1 MQTAAT
7 TVTTEATRYFYCEA
21 TEINGEYEY
30 LARFLLKVE
39 PDQDA
44 DERFNQTVMG
54 MRGNGEEDE
63 TGLIWFDDGLA
74 AKDTSM
80 DEISPEDFAVL
91 SKYLSVN

>member
-1 MQTAAT
+1 MQTATAT
-7 TVTTEATRYFYCEA
+7 APNEATRHFYCEV
-21 TEINGEYEY
+21 TEVNGEYEY

-44 DERFNQTVMG
+44 DERFNQTIMG
-54 MRGNGEEDE
+54 MRGKGEEDE

-74 AKDTSM
+74 AKDASM

-91 SKYLSVN
+91 SKYLSCN